1 MMALGKHDEAYA
13 MSSVLIRQNQSNS
26 SLLITRARCLY
37 LMGNLDSA
45 VKHLQVIAAKRR
57 RRRGRGRARRGGGGG
72 GGGGRRRREG
82 MLTLCWWGTNGR
94 EEGGGKGSRYR
105 GQRG

>member
-13 MSSVLIRQNQSNS
+13 MSSILIRQNQSNS

-45 VKHLQVIAAKRR
+45 VKHLQVITARR
-57 RRRGRGRARRGGGGG
+57 RKRRGRAGQARARGVYSIG
-72 GGGGRRRREG
+72 E
-82 MLTLCWWGTNGR
+82 MYSISCMAIVV
-94 EEGGGKGSRYR
+94 
-105 GQRG
+105 